1 LLPGVPRKQD
11 PQRGLAWAIRKLR
24 TEAGLTQNALAR
36 LIELDPGQFSRIEK
50 GEGNPQWGTV
60 RRIAI
65 GLGVT
70 LVELAKLAEDFERR
84 RR

>member
-1 LLPGVPRKQD
+1 M
-11 PQRGLAWAIRKLR
+11 
-24 TEAGLTQNALAR
+24 TQNALAR
-36 LIELDPGQFSRIEK
+36 LIELHPGQFSRIEK

-60 RRIAI
+60 RRIAV

-84 RR
+84 RK